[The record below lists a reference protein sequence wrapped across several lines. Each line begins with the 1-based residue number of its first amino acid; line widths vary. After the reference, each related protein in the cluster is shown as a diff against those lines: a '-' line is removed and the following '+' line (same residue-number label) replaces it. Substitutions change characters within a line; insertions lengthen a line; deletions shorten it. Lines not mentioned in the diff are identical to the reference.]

1 MRHPDTNILM
11 IAVIVFALLTQ
22 ISLHVLLIHGAKPE
36 PETKWLRNARNDPYA
51 FDILVESLRASLQE
65 TENAVRS
72 YSTNGIHI
80 FPTDVFRQIHVTL
93 LEAGRLKKVARCS
106 SASPTEILGYCE
118 SWENVETRM
127 NIYLVT
133 EEVKKCRILTG
144 HLIVDVNGIV
154 QVVRPWLSKVDITE
168 VENSVWLKLMKD
180 EMVACREERA
190 RMAKTKDE
198 ILQMLGPG

>member
-1 MRHPDTNILM
+1 
-11 IAVIVFALLTQ
+11 
-22 ISLHVLLIHGAKPE
+22 
-36 PETKWLRNARNDPYA
+36 
-51 FDILVESLRASLQE
+51 
-65 TENAVRS
+65 
-72 YSTNGIHI
+72 
-80 FPTDVFRQIHVTL
+80 
-93 LEAGRLKKVARCS
+93 
-106 SASPTEILGYCE
+106 
-118 SWENVETRM
+118 M